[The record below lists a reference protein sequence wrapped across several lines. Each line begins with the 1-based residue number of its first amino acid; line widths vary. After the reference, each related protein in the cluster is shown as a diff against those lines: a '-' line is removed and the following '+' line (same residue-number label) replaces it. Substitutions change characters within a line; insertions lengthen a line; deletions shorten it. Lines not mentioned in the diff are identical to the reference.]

1 MLIDEINKIKE
12 IVKSKY
18 FTNEMF
24 DWAYNE
30 AKKHLFDNGKI
41 ENEPTRSSLICLII
55 NRIIND
61 VNKFYNDNKYF
72 KNFNLTKEQSENI
85 LNCSNKA
92 DNFQSDNAGLM
103 VGAGAGLLVGGI
115 IGAIVGGIIGSKLMY
130 STYNKRELNKFF
142 DILQEC
148 TNSLFDYWYNN
159 NKPYEEQLFAE
170 LKKKQQE
177 KRLLDFKVR
186 HNLSEQDIIQFIVL
200 AKNNDINI
208 FNITTLKELDEIYF
222 KLTSSKEIQNELK
235 FKTIISDFK
244 NVLIDFL
251 NCSNNLCHPDDSYS
265 LNIFSIFEL
274 YRLVGKMN
282 NLIDSVKETNQYN
295 NLSKIYYA
303 CRQFVALVNECFCN
317 SGNLNSDDYLF
328 IFKPRLMG
336 LTHLLKVVE
345 HIAKNDNS
353 FKVVVLE
360 HKYQSRK
367 NYYFIYNDIENNG
380 NIVHLLFGLYSCIV
394 LPVFNNELIIN
405 VSELPH
411 KKGMRLKEIVIN
423 SLDEYINYFDID
435 DFLEVEIEKI
445 NSPSTANFNN
455 DDNYNY
461 QDLPHQDAQ
470 FSNRRECE
478 NLNLNDSFSPDLM
491 NLTDEDEYI
500 NDCLDYDCLEDNQ
513 DDDWYY
519 NQDEPHYDAQ
529 ISNRRKYENSMRNDF
544 CLPRLMMLTDEDEY
558 INVCPD
564 YGYLEDYNKDDDW
577 YN

>member
-18 FTNEMF
+18 FTNDMH

-41 ENEPTRSSLICLII
+41 EYEPTRSSLICLII
-55 NRIIND
+55 IRIIND

-72 KNFNLTKEQSENI
+72 KNFNLTEGQSENI
-85 LNCSNKA
+85 LNCSKKA

-103 VGAGAGLLVGGI
+103 VGAGAGLLVGGL
-115 IGAIVGGIIGSKLMY
+115 IGAIVGGIIGSGLMY

-142 DILQEC
+142 EILQEC
-148 TNSLFDYWYNN
+148 TNSLFEYWYQN
-159 NKPYEEQLFAE
+159 NKQYEAQLFAE
-170 LKKKQQE
+170 LNKKQQE
-177 KRLLDFKVR
+177 KRLSDFRVR
-186 HNLSEQDIIQFIVL
+186 HKLSESEMEKFGVI
-200 AKNNDINI
+200 AKDNDIDI
-208 FNITTLKELDEIYF
+208 FNIKSLKELDEIYF
-222 KLTSSKEIQNELK
+222 KLISSKEIQNELK

-251 NCSNNLCHPDDSYS
+251 NCSNNLCHPDASYS
-265 LNIFSIFEL
+265 LDVLSIFKL
-274 YRLVGKMN
+274 YKLVGKMN
-282 NLIDSVKETNQYN
+282 NLIDRAKETNQYN

-303 CRQFVALVNECFCN
+303 CKQFADLVNECCLN
-317 SGNLNSDDYLF
+317 SGNLNSDEYLF

-336 LTHLLKVVE
+336 LKHLLKVVE
-345 HIAKNDNS
+345 HIEKKDNS
-353 FKVVVLE
+353 FKVVVFE
-360 HKYQSRK
+360 HKNQN
-367 NYYFIYNDIENNG
+367 NYCLTYNDIENNK

-411 KKGMRLKEIVIN
+411 KKGKRLKEIVIN

-435 DFLEVEIEKI
+435 DFLEVEIEEI

-455 DDNYNY
+455 DDNYIN
-461 QDLPHQDAQ
+461 QELPHQDAQ

-478 NLNLNDSFSPDLM
+478 NLDLNDSFSPGLI

-519 NQDEPHYDAQ
+519 NKVEPHYDAQ
-529 ISNRRKYENSMRNDF
+529 ISNRRKYENSMQNDF

-564 YGYLEDYNKDDDW
+564 YGYLEDYDKDDDW